1 MSKSRK
7 RLLIGMLIVAI
18 GFIVVGVIDTQI
30 VAATMTSQDLANNP
44 LAGGIPFLL
53 IFIGILLSYIDLIIF
68 MATKLNNR
76 ISEKVFRP
84 IERLLIA
91 GIVLGI
97 IGMFQPFVMGLYT
110 LGFIVLFV
118 SLLSYI
124 AWSHIVPRGAH
135 RASEI
140 GSVSISEV
148 EQHTVSE

>member
-1 MSKSRK
+1 MTKGRK
-7 RLLIGMLIVAI
+7 RLLIGMLLVAL
-18 GFIVVGVIDTQI
+18 GFIVVGIIDTQI
-30 VAATMTSQDLANNP
+30 VVATLTPKDLADNP

-97 IGMFQPFVMGLYT
+97 IGMFQPFVMTFYT

-124 AWSHIVPRGAH
+124 AWSHLVPRGEH
-135 RASEI
+135 RTEI
-140 GSVSISEV
+140 SSVSIGEV
-148 EQHTVSE
+148 EKHVS

>member
-1 MSKSRK
+1 MTKSRK
-7 RLLIGMLIVAI
+7 RLLIGMLIVAL
-18 GFIVVGVIDTQI
+18 GFIVAGLIDTQI
-30 VAATMTSQDLANNP
+30 VTATMTSQDLANNP
-44 LAGGIPFLL
+44 LVGGIPFLL
-53 IFIGILLSYIDLIIF
+53 IFIGILLAYIDLIIF

-97 IGMFQPFVMGLYT
+97 IGMFQPFVMLFYT

-124 AWSHIVPRGAH
+124 AWSHIIPRGEHHLA
-135 RASEI
+135 EL
-140 GSVSISEV
+140 GSVSIGEV
-148 EQHTVSE
+148 EKHVS

>member
-1 MSKSRK
+1 MTKGRK
-7 RLLIGMLIVAI
+7 RLLIGMLIVAL

-30 VAATMTSQDLANNP
+30 VAATLTPQNLADNP

-53 IFIGILLSYIDLIIF
+53 IFVGILLSYIDLIIF

-76 ISEKVFRP
+76 VSEKIFRP

-97 IGMFQPFVMGLYT
+97 VGMFQPFVMTFYT

-118 SLLSYI
+118 SLFGYI
-124 AWSHIVPRGAH
+124 AWSHIVPRGEH
-135 RASEI
+135 RGGEI
-140 GSVSISEV
+140 GSVSITEV
-148 EQHTVSE
+148 EKHVS